1 MLPFQV
7 RSLGPYVPRI
17 RATRLKRLCQ
27 ERMSLSL
34 AHYHS
39 LCIDQN
45 ESMDT
50 RNKTSWFRNVEA
62 RKGTRVEIFRSKSK
76 GKK

>member
-1 MLPFQV
+1 MP
-7 RSLGPYVPRI
+7 RAYV
-17 RATRLKRLCQ
+17 
-27 ERMSLSL
+27 SLSL

-50 RNKTSWFRNVEA
+50 RNKTSWFRNVKA